1 VITEAQVRD
10 ALHDAAAAVEVDE
23 DVAWQRAWIEVA
35 RQPRRRVRRTSMA
48 LTAAAV
54 VVVAVLAWQLVT
66 RDDTAPSVNSL
77 TPPAA
82 SEPAA
87 PKTAF
92 DQLAPGVTVAPQTW
106 IDAVDALAAAR
117 GNVAGALVRTDYSN
131 SAPQTVMTST
141 RLAFATDTDGR
152 YRVDDASLSSFAV
165 AAGSTLQI
173 DAAHKKVD
181 VDIPA
186 PGSPVPM
193 LNLQAGQVLRPG
205 AWMQETL
212 GNDSGLSIVYLGRGA
227 QDGREVLRFSVQFA
241 SHAVYSELGW
251 ELALD
256 ARTGVLLSSVQH
268 FANTP
273 FERETLVVE
282 GFDDHAAPVRSEDV
296 IVPGGYSIAAAVA
309 GTPVRGLVVPAAGE
323 TVSQLLAQVR
333 AAAP

>member
-1 VITEAQVRD
+1 
-10 ALHDAAAAVEVDE
+10 
-23 DVAWQRAWIEVA
+23 
-35 RQPRRRVRRTSMA
+35 
-48 LTAAAV
+48 
-54 VVVAVLAWQLVT
+54 
-66 RDDTAPSVNSL
+66 
-77 TPPAA
+77 
-82 SEPAA
+82 
-87 PKTAF
+87 
-92 DQLAPGVTVAPQTW
+92 
-106 IDAVDALAAAR
+106 
-117 GNVAGALVRTDYSN
+117 
-131 SAPQTVMTST
+131 MTST
-141 RLAFATDTDGR
+141 RLSFATDTDGR

-165 AAGSTLQI
+165 ADGSTLQI

-186 PGSPVPM
+186 PGSSVPM
-193 LNLQAGQVLRPG
+193 LNFQAGQVLRPG

-212 GNDSGLSIVYLGRGA
+212 GNDRGLSIVYLGRGA
-227 QDGREVLRFSVQFA
+227 QDGHEVLRFTVQFA

-273 FERETLVVE
+273 YERETLVVE
-282 GFDDHAAPVRSEDV
+282 GFDDHAGPVRSEDV
-296 IVPGGYSIAAAVA
+296 IVPGGYTIAAAIA